1 MLIHRYIYIL
11 AIIITTL
18 TSTQGVAQDFSRLPQ
33 VVRLDSNMLRF
44 PGGVSENFDALVER
58 IDSVLLFGRGR
69 INIMHI
75 GGSHVQADMYTHYI
89 RQNLD
94 SLNGCLH
101 PARGF
106 IFPYA
111 IARTNNP
118 LNYRVKYGGT
128 WISARNAIRQF
139 YPTQGA
145 SGINVRTADT
155 TAWFDI
161 DLNTDST
168 QRYYTTHLRIF
179 GRSIDGRTKPYM
191 LLPDSTIVEASESD
205 SATYLFNLSETT
217 SRFGIRFHFT
227 YDTAQNLSPDT
238 FVITGMYADNDEPGI
253 VYNSIGVNGASV
265 PSFLNCANFERDLG
279 YYPPDLVIFGIGIND
294 ATSSHFSDSLLYNNY
309 LHLIDRI
316 QKVAPKAA
324 FIFITNNDSFMRIR
338 RKYYVNKNGEV
349 ARTAFY
355 RLASHYKGAVWDL
368 FEIMGGLNSMQEWQR
383 VHLARRDKVHFTRDG
398 YLYVG
403 RLFTDAFLNF
413 YYDYDCTYG
422 Y

>member
-1 MLIHRYIYIL
+1 M
-11 AIIITTL
+11 AIDARAQEDF
-18 TSTQGVAQDFSRLPQ
+18 TQLPE

-44 PGGVSENFDALVER
+44 PGGVSENFDNLVER
-58 IDSVLLFGRGR
+58 IDSVLLFGHGR

-106 IFPYA
+106 IFPYS

-128 WISARNAIRQF
+128 WISARNAKRQF
-139 YPTQGA
+139 YPAQGA

-155 TAWFDI
+155 TAWFNI

-168 QRYYTTHLRIF
+168 QRYYTTRLRLF
-179 GRSIDGRTKPYM
+179 GRSYHGRTSPYILM
-191 LLPDSTIVEASESD
+191 PDSAIVEPAGHD
-205 SATYLFNLSETT
+205 SASYIFNLNTAASQ
-217 SRFGIRFHFT
+217 FGVRFHFMV
-227 YDTAQNLSPDT
+227 DTAQSQLPDT
-238 FVITGMYADNDEPGI
+238 FVVTGLYADNDEPGI

-265 PSFLNCANFERDLG
+265 PSFLNCSDFERDLS
-279 YYPPDLVIFGIGIND
+279 YFPPDLVVFGIGIND
-294 ATSSHFSDSLLYNNY
+294 ATSSHFTDSLLYDNY
-309 LHLIDRI
+309 AHLIDRI
-316 QKVAPKAA
+316 QQVAPNAA

-338 RKYYVNKNGEV
+338 RRYYVNKNGEV

-355 RLASHYKGAVWDL
+355 RLAAHYQGAVWDL
-368 FEIMGGLNSMQEWQR
+368 FEIMGGLNSMAEWQK
-383 VHLARRDKVHFTRDG
+383 VHLAQRDKVHFTREG
-398 YLYVG
+398 YNYVG
-403 RLFTDAFLNF
+403 RLFTNAFLNF
-413 YYDYDCTYG
+413 YYDHDCNYG